1 MEKTKNFKE
10 LVVWQRAHQ
19 FVLRIYG
26 LTKGFPREELFGLT
40 SQLRRASI
48 SITANIVEGYTK
60 RGQKDKMRFF
70 NIAQGSIAECKYF
83 LMLTRDLNYGQV
95 KELESD
101 LEEISKLLNAY
112 IRGIARNTN
121 PID

>member
-10 LVVWQRAHQ
+10 LIVWQRAHQ
-19 FVLRIYG
+19 FVLRIYD

-48 SITANIVEGYTK
+48 SIVANIVEGYTK
-60 RGQKDKMRFF
+60 RGQKDKVRFF

-83 LMLTRDLNYGQV
+83 LILTRDLNYGQV
-95 KELESD
+95 EELEGE